1 MLSIIISLSN
11 SNLRPFLST
20 SYSLELYF
28 RLSEAKNGRGI
39 EELYNSLCS
48 PKPKQ
53 QSFDRFI
60 KLLADKK
67 LIDLEPVLAKI
78 VETNVEDVRQYL
90 S

>member
-1 MLSIIISLSN
+1 MLSIILSLSN

-20 SYSLELYF
+20 SYSLELYL

-60 KLLADKK
+60 KLLKDRK
-67 LIDLEPVLAKI
+67 LIDITVGRDKRTKI
-78 VETNVEDVRQYL
+78 INLKDDL
-90 S
+90 SD

>member
-1 MLSIIISLSN
+1 MLSIILSLSN

-28 RLSEAKNGRGI
+28 RLSEAKNGSGI

-60 KLLADKK
+60 KILDDKG
-67 LIDLEPVLAKI
+67 LIEITIGSDKRTKNINLK
-78 VETNVEDVRQYL
+78 TNSTV
-90 S
+90 